1 MNELI
6 QRQGLLRSIEEA
18 QADVRNWPDWL
29 RVAMTRV
36 PIWAPG
42 VPHEVTFEEPEIFR
56 NLPPHERLEEWD
68 PTEW

>member
-1 MNELI
+1 MNFTI
-6 QRQGLLRSIEEA
+6 DRNALLESIE
-18 QADVRNWPDWL
+18 QARISYLSLPEWVRL
-29 RVAMTRV
+29 SLVRV